1 MDPVKG
7 GREEGIG
14 RVIER
19 DREGR
24 ECFPQSRHRFRACVF
39 VAVVFLSATT
49 SEVRKIK
56 LELGKSHIANPLVQ
70 ELVDLLADD
79 MHDDEADTQQSSH
92 GRSPEN
98 PESRTALVCR
108 SWNYETRTAKVC
120 STVAVRDL
128 FFVLRRG
135 TPVAKRGRLA
145 SPAKLASTPS
155 EQVRAPDL
163 AASSRPPT
171 RSPPSSAASDSG
183 AESESFSA
191 ILRGFR
197 RQKPE
202 AVTKDTFIVAS
213 TYSARHS

>member
-1 MDPVKG
+1 M
-7 GREEGIG
+7 
-14 RVIER
+14 
-19 DREGR
+19 
-24 ECFPQSRHRFRACVF
+24 
-39 VAVVFLSATT
+39 AVVFLSAAT

-79 MHDDEADTQQSSH
+79 MDDGEDDTQQSSH

-98 PESRTALVCR
+98 PESRTAMVCR
-108 SWNYETRTAKVC
+108 SWNYETRTSKAC

-155 EQVRAPDL
+155 ENLKLAPP
-163 AASSRPPT
+163 SRPPT
-171 RSPPSSAASDSG
+171 RSPPSSSASDSG

-191 ILRGFR
+191 ILRGVR
-197 RQKPE
+197 RPKPE
-202 AVTKDTFIVAS
+202 AVTKDTFIAAS
-213 TYSARHS
+213 TYSARHSWLLICR